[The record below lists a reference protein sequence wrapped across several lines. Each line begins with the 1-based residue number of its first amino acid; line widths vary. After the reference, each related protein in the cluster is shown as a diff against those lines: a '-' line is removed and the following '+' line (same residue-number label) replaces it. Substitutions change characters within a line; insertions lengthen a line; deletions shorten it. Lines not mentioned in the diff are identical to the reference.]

1 MRETSGAGRRLG
13 HAGVADGR
21 AVTPGTNVVR
31 RLAACMVCLAALVPA
46 LAPALELGPIEARSA
61 LYEPLDARIPVRDA
75 RSGDLEGLNVTLGS
89 PAQFELA
96 GVERLQHLGLL
107 EFVVVTEGE
116 GGGYIQVR
124 TAEPIIEPSLTF
136 LIDVDWPR
144 GRTVRGYKL
153 RLASAAGSAAA
164 RPARRAEP
172 AAQPETDLPPSASVS
187 EPAPS
192 GAAYGPV
199 RKSETLWSIASR
211 LRPDT
216 SVSTQRMMLA
226 ILEANPEAFAFR
238 NVNALRAGATLRI
251 PSRDE
256 IGPDDLHAAIA
267 EVKRQHA
274 AWLEHRKSAP
284 ADSGMEPGGRIEVVS
299 PETAIDTTAR
309 EDGADDSALRREL
322 ALAMEEADA
331 VRRENDELKLRLAD
345 AENRIGEM
353 NRLVELKNDEIA
365 GLQSELSARPEPMPA
380 PGEAQPIAVTQ
391 DQVSELNRLVELKN
405 EEIAAL
411 RAELN
416 ASTEATPA
424 PAAEPTGAEQAPL
437 PAEPT
442 GAEQTPLP
450 TEPTGAE
457 QTPLPAPAQAEPV
470 ATAQPEPKP
479 LPFGLGTLP
488 VNPVFL
494 VGGAGLL
501 LLLLGVLALLRRRR
515 ASTEAEED
523 FLEAAEASPAE
534 EDGLLLELEAVAAEL
549 ADEPGDS
556 PDRQPDRRV
565 RSESA
570 AAAVS
575 DGDAEQRSRNGDMEG
590 SERLVEARIAELWR
604 EEDDRDLEGAFP
616 ADTDAEDDSAEIT
629 FDIDDLAADD
639 SVRGAEEG
647 GSGDGFGISDA
658 AMERETDP
666 SETVPPRTDDDVG
679 GGLDRVTDRPVPAPA
694 TVTGDASSRDPGFR
708 MMDGR
713 TRSSPRSASGGR
725 RTRTRARPKRRTK
738 ASVGVPAWP
747 STGASTPGGSRAT
760 PTPRVRHRRR
770 CPGSPSMA
778 AGPVRFHSK
787 TSARTRCRRRSISP
801 RSTWKWAMPR
811 ALADSSRRCWPKAMP
826 SSGRPLGKCSRSS
839 PELPCTRA
847 WQRPRSNRP
856 GTGRTGA
863 EPGPAARE
871 CASRS
876 VWNTTAAGSTV
887 SSPRPPDVRCR
898 ARWRRRWHE
907 SRRHRFG

>member
-1 MRETSGAGRRLG
+1 M
-13 HAGVADGR
+13 
-21 AVTPGTNVVR
+21 TPGTNTVC
-31 RLAACMVCLAALVPA
+31 RLAAYMVCLAALAPA

-96 GVERLQHLGLL
+96 GVARLRHLGLL
-107 EFVVVTEGE
+107 EFIVVAEGE

-153 RLASAAGSAAA
+153 RLASSAGSAAA
-164 RPARRAEP
+164 RPARRTEP
-172 AAQPETDLPPSASVS
+172 AAQPETDPPQAASVP

-192 GAAYGPV
+192 VAAYGPV
-199 RKSETLWSIASR
+199 RKSETLWSIAST

-226 ILEANPEAFAFR
+226 ILEANPEAFAIR

-284 ADSGMEPGGRIEVVS
+284 ADSAMEPGGRIEVVS

-380 PGEAQPIAVTQ
+380 PGEAQPIAGTR

-424 PAAEPTGAEQAPL
+424 PAAEPTGAEQ
-437 PAEPT
+437 
-442 GAEQTPLP
+442 
-450 TEPTGAE
+450 
-457 QTPLPAPAQAEPV
+457 TPLPAPARAEPV

-523 FLEAAEASPAE
+523 FPEAAEASPAE

-556 PDRQPDRRV
+556 PDRRPDRRV
-565 RSESA
+565 PSES
-570 AAAVS
+570 AAVS
-575 DGDAEQRSRNGDMEG
+575 DGDAERRSRNGDMEG

-604 EEDDRDLEGAFP
+604 EEDDRNPEGAFP
-616 ADTDAEDDSAEIT
+616 ADTDAKDDSAEMT

-639 SVRGAEEG
+639 SVRGTKEG
-647 GSGDGFGISDA
+647 GSGDGFGVSNA

-666 SETVPPRTDDDVG
+666 SETVPPRTDDEVG
-679 GGLDRVTDRPVPAPA
+679 GGLDRATGRSVPAPA
-694 TVTGDASSRDPGFR
+694 TVTGDASGRDPGVPD
-708 MMDGR
+708 DGR
-713 TRSSPRSASGGR
+713 QDAKPASLGERGSADPDSSTSEATDEGVGRSAGMAVEGSVDSGREPRDADAPGPPSASLPGEPVDGGG
-725 RTRTRARPKRRTK
+725 TRALPLEDVGEDEVQTK
-738 ASVGVPAWP
+738 IDLAQVYMEMGDAE
-747 STGASTPGGSRAT
+747 
-760 PTPRVRHRRR
+760 
-770 CPGSPSMA
+770 
-778 AGPVRFHSK
+778 
-787 TSARTRCRRRSISP
+787 SARGFLE
-801 RSTWKWAMPR
+801 AV
-811 ALADSSRRCWPKAMP
+811 LAEGDA
-826 SSGRPLGKCSRSS
+826 
-839 PELPCTRA
+839 E
-847 WQRPRSNRP
+847 QR
-856 GTGRTGA
+856 
-863 EPGPAARE
+863 EAARE
-871 CASRS
+871 MLSKLA
-876 VWNTTAAGSTV
+876 
-887 SSPRPPDVRCR
+887 
-898 ARWRRRWHE
+898 
-907 SRRHRFG
+907 

>member
-1 MRETSGAGRRLG
+1 MRADATNVNGPAPRATGMREVRETSGAGRRLG

-21 AVTPGTNVVR
+21 AVTPGTDVVR

-172 AAQPETDLPPSASVS
+172 AAQPETDLPPAASVS

-256 IGPDDLHAAIA
+256 IGPDDLPAAIA

-284 ADSGMEPGGRIEVVS
+284 ADSGMEPGGRIEVVA

-322 ALAMEEADA
+322 ALAMDEADA
-331 VRRENDELKLRLAD
+331 VRRENDELKLRLTD
-345 AENRIGEM
+345 AEDRIGEM

-365 GLQSELSARPEPMPA
+365 GLQSELSARSEPMPA
-380 PGEAQPIAVTQ
+380 PGETQPIAVAQ

-411 RAELN
+411 RAELH

-424 PAAEPTGAEQAPL
+424 PAAEPTGAAQAPL
-437 PAEPT
+437 PA
-442 GAEQTPLP
+442 
-450 TEPTGAE
+450 
-457 QTPLPAPAQAEPV
+457 PARAEPV
-470 ATAQPEPKP
+470 ATAQPESRP

-549 ADEPGDS
+549 ADEPDDP

-570 AAAVS
+570 AVS
-575 DGDAEQRSRNGDMEG
+575 DGDAEQSSRNGDMEG
-590 SERLVEARIAELWR
+590 SGRFVEARIAELWR
-604 EEDDRDLEGAFP
+604 EEDDRNPERALP
-616 ADTDAEDDSAEIT
+616 ADTDAEGDSAEIT

-639 SVRGAEEG
+639 SVRGRKEG
-647 GSGDGFGISDA
+647 GSGDGSGVSNA

-679 GGLDRVTDRPVPAPA
+679 GGSERVTARPVPAPA
-694 TVTGDASSRDPGFR
+694 TVTGDASSRDPGIPN
-708 MMDGR
+708 DGWQDAKLTSLGER
-713 TRSSPRSASGGR
+713 GSADPDSSTSEATDEGVGRSAGMAVDGSVDSGREPRDADTPGPPSASLPGEPVDGGG
-725 RTRTRARPKRRTK
+725 TRALPLEDVGEDEVQTK
-738 ASVGVPAWP
+738 IDLAQVYMEMGDAE
-747 STGASTPGGSRAT
+747 
-760 PTPRVRHRRR
+760 
-770 CPGSPSMA
+770 
-778 AGPVRFHSK
+778 
-787 TSARTRCRRRSISP
+787 SARGFLE
-801 RSTWKWAMPR
+801 AV
-811 ALADSSRRCWPKAMP
+811 LAEGDA
-826 SSGRPLGKCSRSS
+826 
-839 PELPCTRA
+839 E
-847 WQRPRSNRP
+847 QR
-856 GTGRTGA
+856 
-863 EPGPAARE
+863 EAARE
-871 CASRS
+871 MLSKLA
-876 VWNTTAAGSTV
+876 
-887 SSPRPPDVRCR
+887 
-898 ARWRRRWHE
+898 
-907 SRRHRFG
+907 

>member
-1 MRETSGAGRRLG
+1 M
-13 HAGVADGR
+13 
-21 AVTPGTNVVR
+21 TPGTNIVR
-31 RLAACMVCLAALVPA
+31 RLAAYMVCLAALAPA

-96 GVERLQHLGLL
+96 GVARLQHLGLL
-107 EFVVVTEGE
+107 EFVVVAEGE

-153 RLASAAGSAAA
+153 RLASGAEAAAA
-164 RPARRAEP
+164 RPVRRAEP
-172 AAQPETDLPPSASVS
+172 AAQPETDPPPSASVS
-187 EPAPS
+187 EPGPS

-251 PSRDE
+251 PGRDE
-256 IGPDDLHAAIA
+256 IGPDDLNAAIA

-365 GLQSELSARPEPMPA
+365 GLQSELSARSEPMPA
-380 PGEAQPIAVTQ
+380 PGEAQPIAAAQ

-424 PAAEPTGAEQAPL
+424 PAAEQTRMPVPTR
-437 PAEPT
+437 
-442 GAEQTPLP
+442 
-450 TEPTGAE
+450 
-457 QTPLPAPAQAEPV
+457 AEPV

-534 EDGLLLELEAVAAEL
+534 EDGLLTELEAVAAEL
-549 ADEPGDS
+549 ADEPDDLPDRR
-556 PDRQPDRRV
+556 PDRQV
-565 RSESA
+565 RSES
-570 AAAVS
+570 AAVS

-604 EEDDRDLEGAFP
+604 EEDDRNPEGALP
-616 ADTDAEDDSAEIT
+616 ADTDARDDSAEIT

-639 SVRGAEEG
+639 TVRGTKEG
-647 GSGDGFGISDA
+647 GSGDGLGISDA

-694 TVTGDASSRDPGFR
+694 TGDASGRDPGVPD
-708 MMDGR
+708 DGR
-713 TRSSPRSASGGR
+713 QDAKLASLGERGPADPDSSTSDATDEGVGRSAGMAAEGSVDSGWELRNADAPSPPSAALPGEPIDGGG
-725 RTRTRARPKRRTK
+725 TRALPLEDVGEDEVQTK
-738 ASVGVPAWP
+738 IDLAQVYMEMGDAE
-747 STGASTPGGSRAT
+747 
-760 PTPRVRHRRR
+760 
-770 CPGSPSMA
+770 
-778 AGPVRFHSK
+778 
-787 TSARTRCRRRSISP
+787 SARGFLE
-801 RSTWKWAMPR
+801 AV
-811 ALADSSRRCWPKAMP
+811 LAEGDA
-826 SSGRPLGKCSRSS
+826 
-839 PELPCTRA
+839 E
-847 WQRPRSNRP
+847 QR
-856 GTGRTGA
+856 
-863 EPGPAARE
+863 EAARE
-871 CASRS
+871 MLSKLA
-876 VWNTTAAGSTV
+876 
-887 SSPRPPDVRCR
+887 
-898 ARWRRRWHE
+898 
-907 SRRHRFG
+907 

>member
-1 MRETSGAGRRLG
+1 M
-13 HAGVADGR
+13 
-21 AVTPGTNVVR
+21 NVVR
-31 RLAACMVCLAALVPA
+31 RLAACMACLAALAPA
-46 LAPALELGPIEARSA
+46 LALELGPIEARSA

-96 GVERLQHLGLL
+96 GVARLQHLGLL
-107 EFVVVTEGE
+107 EFVVVAEGE

-153 RLASAAGSAAA
+153 RLASSAGAAAA
-164 RPARRAEP
+164 RPVRLAEP
-172 AAQPETDLPPSASVS
+172 AAQPETDPPPSASVS

-251 PSRDE
+251 PGRDE

-322 ALAMEEADA
+322 ALAMEETDA

-391 DQVSELNRLVELKN
+391 DQVGELNRLVELKN

-424 PAAEPTGAEQAPL
+424 PAAEPTGAEQ
-437 PAEPT
+437 
-442 GAEQTPLP
+442 
-450 TEPTGAE
+450 
-457 QTPLPAPAQAEPV
+457 TPLPAPARAEPV
-470 ATAQPEPKP
+470 ATAQPESRP

-501 LLLLGVLALLRRRR
+501 LLLLGVLALIRRRR
-515 ASTEAEED
+515 ASTDAEED

-534 EDGLLLELEAVAAEL
+534 EDGLLVELEAVAAEL

-556 PDRQPDRRV
+556 PDRRPDRPV
-565 RSESA
+565 RSVS
-570 AAAVS
+570 AAVS
-575 DGDAEQRSRNGDMEG
+575 DGDAEQRSRNGDMAG
-590 SERLVEARIAELWR
+590 SERLVEARVAELWR
-604 EEDDRDLEGAFP
+604 EDDDRNPERALL
-616 ADTDAEDDSAEIT
+616 ADTDVERDSAEIT

-639 SVRGAEEG
+639 SVRSTKEG
-647 GSGDGFGISDA
+647 GSGDGFGVSNA

-666 SETVPPRTDDDVG
+666 SETVPPRTDDEVG
-679 GGLDRVTDRPVPAPA
+679 GGLDRVTDRSVPAPA
-694 TVTGDASSRDPGFR
+694 TVTGDASGRDPGVPD
-708 MMDGR
+708 DGR
-713 TRSSPRSASGGR
+713 QDAKLASLDERGSADPDSSTSEAADEGVGRSAGMAVEGSVESGREPRDADAPGPPSASLSGEPIDGGG
-725 RTRTRARPKRRTK
+725 TRALPLEDVGEDEVQTK
-738 ASVGVPAWP
+738 IDLAQVYMEMGD
-747 STGASTPGGSRAT
+747 TE
-760 PTPRVRHRRR
+760 
-770 CPGSPSMA
+770 
-778 AGPVRFHSK
+778 
-787 TSARTRCRRRSISP
+787 SARGFLE
-801 RSTWKWAMPR
+801 AV
-811 ALADSSRRCWPKAMP
+811 LAEGDA
-826 SSGRPLGKCSRSS
+826 
-839 PELPCTRA
+839 E
-847 WQRPRSNRP
+847 QR
-856 GTGRTGA
+856 
-863 EPGPAARE
+863 EAARE
-871 CASRS
+871 MLSKLA
-876 VWNTTAAGSTV
+876 
-887 SSPRPPDVRCR
+887 
-898 ARWRRRWHE
+898 
-907 SRRHRFG
+907 

>member
-1 MRETSGAGRRLG
+1 M
-13 HAGVADGR
+13 
-21 AVTPGTNVVR
+21 TPGTKFVR
-31 RLAACMVCLAALVPA
+31 RLAAYMVCLAALAPA
-46 LAPALELGPIEARSA
+46 LAPALELGPVEARSV

-96 GVERLQHLGLL
+96 GVARLPHLGLL
-107 EFVVVTEGE
+107 EFVVIAEGE

-153 RLASAAGSAAA
+153 RLASGAGAAAA
-164 RPARRAEP
+164 RPVRRAEP
-172 AAQPETDLPPSASVS
+172 AVQPETDPPPSASVS

-211 LRPDT
+211 SRPDT
-216 SVSTQRMMLA
+216 SVSIQRMMLA

-251 PSRDE
+251 PGRDE
-256 IGPDDLHAAIA
+256 IGPDDLDAAIA

-284 ADSGMEPGGRIEVVS
+284 ADSAMEPGGRIEVVS
-299 PETAIDTTAR
+299 PETAVDTTAR
-309 EDGADDSALRREL
+309 EDGADVPAALRREL

-365 GLQSELSARPEPMPA
+365 GLQSELSARSEPMPA
-380 PGEAQPIAVTQ
+380 PGEAQPLAAAR

-424 PAAEPTGAEQAPL
+424 PAAEPTGV
-437 PAEPT
+437 
-442 GAEQTPLP
+442 EQTPLP
-450 TEPTGAE
+450 VLAR
-457 QTPLPAPAQAEPV
+457 AEPV
-470 ATAQPEPKP
+470 ATAPPEPGP

-549 ADEPGDS
+549 ADEPDDS
-556 PDRQPDRRV
+556 PDRRPDRRV
-565 RSESA
+565 PSA
-570 AAAVS
+570 SAAVS
-575 DGDAEQRSRNGDMEG
+575 DGDAEQGSRNGDTEG
-590 SERLVEARIAELWR
+590 SERLVEARMAELWR
-604 EEDDRDLEGAFP
+604 EEDDRNPVRALP
-616 ADTDAEDDSAEIT
+616 ADTDARDDSAEIS

-639 SVRGAEEG
+639 TVRGTKESD
-647 GSGDGFGISDA
+647 SGDGFGVSDA
-658 AMERETDP
+658 AMERGTDP
-666 SETVPPRTDDDVG
+666 SEAIPPRTDDEEG
-679 GGLDRVTDRPVPAPA
+679 GMLDRVTDRPVPAPA
-694 TVTGDASSRDPGFR
+694 TATGDASRRDSGVPD
-708 MMDGR
+708 DGR
-713 TRSSPRSASGGR
+713 QDAKLAPLGERGPADPDSSTSEARDEGVGRSAGMAVEGSVDSGPEPRDAVAPGPPSVSLPGEHVDGGG
-725 RTRTRARPKRRTK
+725 TRALPLEDVGEDEVQTK
-738 ASVGVPAWP
+738 IDLAQVYMEMGDAE
-747 STGASTPGGSRAT
+747 
-760 PTPRVRHRRR
+760 
-770 CPGSPSMA
+770 
-778 AGPVRFHSK
+778 
-787 TSARTRCRRRSISP
+787 SARGFLE
-801 RSTWKWAMPR
+801 AV
-811 ALADSSRRCWPKAMP
+811 LAEGDA
-826 SSGRPLGKCSRSS
+826 
-839 PELPCTRA
+839 E
-847 WQRPRSNRP
+847 QR
-856 GTGRTGA
+856 
-863 EPGPAARE
+863 EAARE
-871 CASRS
+871 MLSKL
-876 VWNTTAAGSTV
+876 V
-887 SSPRPPDVRCR
+887 
-898 ARWRRRWHE
+898 
-907 SRRHRFG
+907 